1 VWLKINLLTVS
12 PDLRALYSQAYLNSG
27 RVPAKTSAIVISE
40 AGDLFIVF
48 AETYEVVT
56 KYGLYHIDL
65 LGERNLITIRSI
77 LAPNPPAI
85 LAGTLYA

>member
-1 VWLKINLLTVS
+1 MLKYTLGFS
-12 PDLRALYSQAYLNSG
+12 SRYLWKLG
-27 RVPAKTSAIVISE
+27 RVPAKTSAIVFSE

-65 LGERNLITIRSI
+65 LGAYLITIRSI
-77 LAPNPPAI
+77 LTAPNPPAS